1 MDRVRRRV
9 AISKYRLKSQKP
21 LYNFLLGNKL
31 HLLILVLI
39 ILIVACSKQPASGD
53 ALQAKGGSGCDQV
66 SVKDDKVVCNMQT
79 PVIEVSD
86 CDKIDVSKELFGRGM
101 LINCYA
107 QVANEKGDLSI
118 CSRLEWPLSSVCYQG
133 VAELKGDV
141 SPCIEI
147 KDPEG
152 AKDNSGISDCI
163 SAVAVKKE
171 DVSVCDKIKGLVE
184 EDAELEEQST
194 EFCYRDVA
202 VAKKEDKLC
211 GMIGDS
217 GIRSYCLVYISPEK
231 QSPALCEQIEDDEI
245 FGPSLHKDLCFEYLA
260 VFRTDA
266 PLCEKI
272 DAEYLRDDCFN
283 SIARKTSDA
292 KMCERII
299 DNENKGK
306 CIGNVKYDIENGI
319 DLSDITQPLP

>member
-1 MDRVRRRV
+1 M
-9 AISKYRLKSQKP
+9 
-21 LYNFLLGNKL
+21 
-31 HLLILVLI
+31 
-39 ILIVACSKQPASGD
+39 
-53 ALQAKGGSGCDQV
+53 
-66 SVKDDKVVCNMQT
+66 
-79 PVIEVSD
+79 
-86 CDKIDVSKELFGRGM
+86 
-101 LINCYA
+101 
-107 QVANEKGDLSI
+107 
-118 CSRLEWPLSSVCYQG
+118 
-133 VAELKGDV
+133 AELKGDV

>member
-79 PVIEVSD
+79 PVMEVSD

-211 GMIGDS
+211 GMIGYFL
-217 GIRSYCLVYISPEK
+217 IISYFLFYISP
-231 QSPALCEQIEDDEI
+231 
-245 FGPSLHKDLCFEYLA
+245 
-260 VFRTDA
+260 
-266 PLCEKI
+266 
-272 DAEYLRDDCFN
+272 
-283 SIARKTSDA
+283 
-292 KMCERII
+292 
-299 DNENKGK
+299 
-306 CIGNVKYDIENGI
+306 
-319 DLSDITQPLP
+319 